1 MLFTAEGCEEYLCG
15 AILDPETLLQKSCD
29 DVPFPKLL
37 ADRGIVPGVKPHLKV
52 YTLPGTGGDTVM
64 QGLDSLAQRCAKY
77 YSEGARFA
85 KWRSPLTIDTRTGRP
100 TDLAVRANMS
110 DLARYALICQS
121 EGLMP
126 IVEPDV
132 VLEGDHT
139 LEDAVVVNTKVPS
152 ELFRQLIDHGVYL
165 PGCTLKSNMV
175 NPGRECPI

>member
-1 MLFTAEGCEEYLCG
+1 
-15 AILDPETLLQKSCD
+15 
-29 DVPFPKLL
+29 
-37 ADRGIVPGVKPHLKV
+37 
-52 YTLPGTGGDTVM
+52 
-64 QGLDSLAQRCAKY
+64 
-77 YSEGARFA
+77 
-85 KWRSPLTIDTRTGRP
+85 
-100 TDLAVRANMS
+100 MS

-139 LEDAVVVNTKVPS
+139 LEDAVVVNTKVLS